1 MNIFMLVLSTYLSVL
16 SLIFTKES
24 NLKFNIIYGISQMI
38 ISWLII
44 NFVLGVRV
52 RVETCLNTDRLDLS
66 GSRSSTV
73 VIVLIRS
80 SSALIIDKL
89 STEVAVHIF

>member
-16 SLIFTKES
+16 SLIFTK
-24 NLKFNIIYGISQMI
+24 KFNIIYGISQMI